1 MLTNCPNCG
10 APLTKDGWCDYCK
23 TKVRLA
29 NLIDIDQ
36 ESMHYRPVEMLLR
49 FKNPDGTLVLM
60 PFMGYLA
67 NVEVTYDTLRV
78 GDSSGLCHTY
88 SNSMPDIHLELDGH
102 MCDLPKWEI
111 KEAKETKNE
120 VR

>member
-10 APLTKDGWCDYCK
+10 APLTEDGWCDYCK

-29 NLIDIDQ
+29 NLMEIDQ
-36 ESMHYRPVEMLLR
+36 ESMKYRPVEILLR

-60 PFMGYLA
+60 PFRGYFA
-67 NVEVTYDTLRV
+67 SVEVTYDTSRYS
-78 GDSSGLCHTY
+78 DSSGLCCSY
-88 SNSMPDIHLELDGH
+88 RSSEPDIHLELDGH

-111 KEAKETKNE
+111 KEAEEARK
-120 VR
+120 